1 MSNTTLEWIDLASLG
16 SEVRQ
21 PVLNQ
26 VERLIQNHPDANID
40 HDPYWLSAKCGN
52 DKSSKLFVCITPDNT
67 VAGYAPFFIHP
78 SALSFQLFG
87 ISVYDYRIRR
97 YCITATP
104 LLAEEYQSLSSALL
118 EKLLI
123 TLREII
129 GDRDSLFGLGVEK
142 SSNFS
147 QFILENSELRKYYQV
162 LPYGQSYFRRL
173 ISLPKDFE
181 AYLKGLGNS
190 TRYEMRRA
198 LRLLEKDTEITTSYR
213 IFTQPE
219 EVVELLQLLQ
229 QVSLKTYQHQLLNLG
244 INDNAENRHT
254 FELAAR
260 KGWLRSL
267 ILFSNN
273 EPIAFQHGFLYKKCF
288 YLTHIGYD
296 PAWAKWSVGTITH
309 AYLIQN
315 LIEVGA
321 EKFDFLYGD
330 NGSKARL
337 SNDQREEQNFYIV
350 PRKFPLSFIASMLQ
364 AFNFVM
370 NTLGR
375 AIEKFGI
382 KTLIRRFL
390 RRRATSS
397 SEKK

>member
-1 MSNTTLEWIDLASLG
+1 MSDTNLEWTDLASLEP
-16 SEVRQ
+16 EVRQ
-21 PVLNQ
+21 QILNQ
-26 VERLIQNHPDANID
+26 VEHLIQNHPDANMD
-40 HDPYWLSAKCGN
+40 HDPHWLSAKCGN
-52 DKSSKLFVCITPDNT
+52 DKSYKLLICIAPDNSL
-67 VAGYAPFFIHP
+67 VGYAPFFIHP

-87 ISVYDYRIRR
+87 ISVFDYRIRR

-104 LLAEEYQSLSSALL
+104 LLAKHRENPQVLL
-118 EKLLI
+118 ETLFIKLRGMI
-123 TLREII
+123 TH
-129 GDRDSLFGLGVEK
+129 RDSLFSLGVEK
-142 SSNFS
+142 SSIFGK
-147 QFILENSELRKYYQV
+147 FILENRVLYKNYQI
-162 LPYGQSYFRRL
+162 LPYGQSYLRRL
-173 ISLPKDFE
+173 ILLPKDFE
-181 AYLKGLGNS
+181 VYLKELGNS

-198 LRLLEKDTEITTSYR
+198 LRLLERNNEAATSYR
-213 IFTQPE
+213 IFTKPE
-219 EVVELLQLLQ
+219 EVVELSRCLQ
-229 QVSLKTYQHQLLNLG
+229 QVSTKTYQHQLLNIGLS
-244 INDNAENRHT
+244 DNADTRHT
-254 FELAAR
+254 LELAAR

-273 EPIAFQHGFLYKKCF
+273 DPIAFQHGFLYNKCF

-315 LIEVGA
+315 LIEIGA

-350 PRKFPLSFIASMLQ
+350 PRKFPLSAIALLLRF
-364 AFNFVM
+364 FNFVM
-370 NTLGR
+370 DGVGST
-375 AIEKFGI
+375 IEKFGI

-397 SEKK
+397 PDKK

>member
-1 MSNTTLEWIDLASLG
+1 LSNTTLEWIDLASLG

-26 VERLIQNHPDANID
+26 IERLIQKHPDANID
-40 HDPYWLSAKCGN
+40 HDPYWHSAKCGN

-147 QFILENSELRKYYQV
+147 QFILENTELRKHYQV

>member
-1 MSNTTLEWIDLASLG
+1 MSNTTLEWIDFASLE
-16 SEVRQ
+16 SEVRLH
-21 PVLNQ
+21 VLNQ
-26 VERLIQNHPDANID
+26 IERLIQNHPDANID

-52 DKSSKLFVCITPDNT
+52 DKSSKLFVCISPDNAL
-67 VAGYAPFFIHP
+67 VGYAPFFIHP

-87 ISVYDYRIRR
+87 ISVFDYRIRR

-104 LLAEEYQSLSSALL
+104 LIAKEDQFSSSALL

-142 SSNFS
+142 SSNFG
-147 QFILENSELRKYYQV
+147 QFILENNGLRKHYQV

-181 AYLKGLGNS
+181 TYLKGLGNS
-190 TRYEMRRA
+190 TRYEMKRA

-219 EVVELLQLLQ
+219 EVAELLKLLQ
-229 QVSLKTYQHQLLNLG
+229 QVSTKTYQHQLLNLG
-244 INDNAENRHT
+244 INDNVENHHT

-273 EPIAFQHGFLYKKCF
+273 EPIAFQHGFLYNKCF

-337 SNDQREEQNFYIV
+337 SNNQREEQNFYIV
-350 PRKFPLSFIASMLQ
+350 PRKFPISLIALMLQ

-370 NTLGR
+370 NKLGST
-375 AIEKFGI
+375 IEKFGI

-397 SEKK
+397 SENK